1 MLFDAEGLPRNPYGT
16 GGGSHTARASESP
29 AWEDG
34 RPRRAVSPH
43 HDTPPVC
50 TTADIHPPPRHLV
63 ATIMLEAGPLAFS
76 EVGGSDLSMM
86 LDSKFRE
93 QPFHALG
100 ECRWTRSYFL
110 VSMPVSHVAC

>member
-29 AWEDG
+29 AWKDG

-43 HDTPPVC
+43 HETLPVS
-50 TTADIHPPPRHLV
+50 TAANIYPPPRHLE
-63 ATIMLEAGPLAFS
+63 TTTMLEAGPLAFS
-76 EVGGSDLSMM
+76 EVAGSDLSMM

-93 QPFHALG
+93 HPFHAL
-100 ECRWTRSYFL
+100 R
-110 VSMPVSHVAC
+110 